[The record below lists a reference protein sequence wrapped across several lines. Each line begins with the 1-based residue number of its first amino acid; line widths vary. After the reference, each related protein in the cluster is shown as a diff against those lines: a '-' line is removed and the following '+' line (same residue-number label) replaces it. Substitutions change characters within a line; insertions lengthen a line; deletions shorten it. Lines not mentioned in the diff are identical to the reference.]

1 MDKFSELCI
10 KTNYIIDQITP
21 VSEFDIIF
29 EAASSQQ
36 ARAVDN
42 KNNSLMARAGESI
55 KKIIHAILETIR
67 MIKNKIRDFFVK
79 LRMSKAEKE
88 AYAAYR
94 QKVAQSPSLKNVKV
108 RAYDFKHK
116 TAQYNQIMARL
127 EAEERAAKAD
137 EITDQLKSEIEG
149 FCKDVGSGVVA
160 AVGIEQALNMAS
172 GNKKIAKK
180 IYDKLESDEDFYSR
194 IEQSVG
200 SKNAEK
206 FKKEMGQLSK
216 RAFFKKLK
224 LKVTGHYSRTVEGAT
239 LKTIR
244 SCVDLIGG
252 VKDVTG
258 KDKNIVRGSKKIIG
272 NSRMLKNAA
281 GNESIG
287 AVASVGKEIG
297 KATLHSKVHGAKS
310 KVGRFFKVGHKNNK
324 SDAKEI
330 SKLSKSLHDAGIT
343 KREINP
349 DKAQKI
355 ANKKR
360 ELKNKTRTLQ
370 NVASALI

>member
-1 MDKFSELCI
+1 
-10 KTNYIIDQITP
+10 
-21 VSEFDIIF
+21 
-29 EAASSQQ
+29 
-36 ARAVDN
+36 
-42 KNNSLMARAGESI
+42 
-55 KKIIHAILETIR
+55 
-67 MIKNKIRDFFVK
+67 
-79 LRMSKAEKE
+79 MSKAEKE

-127 EAEERAAKAD
+127 ESEERAAKAD
-137 EITDQLKSEIEG
+137 EITDQLKSAIED
-149 FCKDVGSGVVA
+149 FCKDAGSGVVA
-160 AVGIEQALNMAS
+160 AVGMEQALNMAS

-216 RAFFKKLK
+216 RAFFKRLK

-244 SCVDLIGG
+244 SCIDIIGG

-258 KDKNIVRGSKKIIG
+258 KDKNLVRGGKKIVG
-272 NSRMLKNAA
+272 NSRMLKNAG

-287 AVASVGKEIG
+287 AVVNVGKEIG
-297 KATLHSKVHGAKS
+297 KAAGKATLHNKVDGAKS
-310 KVGRFFKVGHKNNK
+310 KVRGFFKVGHKNNK

-330 SKLSKSLHDAGIT
+330 SKLSKSLHDAGFT
-343 KREINP
+343 KREIDP

-355 ANKKR
+355 VNKQR

-370 NVASALI
+370 NIGKDVADVASTLI